1 MKDGTARLRVRVT
14 PGAGRTEVVGRHGD
28 AWRLRVTPAPE
39 RGRATEAALRLLA
52 DTLSVPRRNVSLVSG
67 HAAREKLVAVAG
79 LTVGE
84 AEQRLASEAAEGRKP
99 SR

>member
-1 MKDGTARLRVRVT
+1 MEAAARIRVRVS
-14 PGAGRTEVVGRHGD
+14 PGSGRTEIVGRHGG
-28 AWRLRVTPAPE
+28 AWRVRVKPAPE

-52 DTLSVPRRNVSLVSG
+52 KTLSVPRRNVSLVSG
-67 HAAREKLVAVAG
+67 HASREKLVTVAG
-79 LTVGE
+79 LSSTE

>member
-1 MKDGTARLRVRVT
+1 MEAGARIRVRVS
-14 PGAGRTEVVGRHGD
+14 PGAGKTEVAGRHGD
-28 AWRLRVTPAPE
+28 AWRLRVAPAPE

-67 HAAREKLVAVAG
+67 HASREKLVAVAG
-79 LTVGE
+79 LTLSE
-84 AEQRLASEAAEGRKP
+84 AEHRLATESAEARRP